1 MGDTQVKNMGDTPV
15 MYGIW
20 KPFTKWD
27 APARSVFFPIHSPA
41 VRTIEH
47 VCHHR
52 GRNWGW
58 GPALSIFWD
67 LLIARCGWVPSS
79 NWGFPNSPCWIWR
92 WICQSF
98 MMYPGSLWFA
108 LLRLQPALGP
118 CPNILWDDVTL
129 ILWTLRGQ
137 SAGINPTPYID
148 SKGTCINP
156 R

>member
-27 APARSVFFPIHSPA
+27 APTRSVFFPIHTPA

-47 VCHHR
+47 VCCHHGEKL
-52 GRNWGW
+52 GRSFNF
-58 GPALSIFWD
+58 L
-67 LLIARCGWVPSS
+67 RPSDCPLWMS
-79 NWGFPNSPCWIWR
+79 SLFKLGISPFWIWR